1 LALELGMVREFDDSD
16 LGGATQ
22 MMSTIT
28 TSDLARQK
36 PLESILEKEIKVRAY
51 ELYEQR
57 GARDGRALEDWLKAE
72 REVMSKTFAGSGSRI
87 RDGRY

>member
-1 LALELGMVREFDDSD
+1 MALDRYTFNDLDDCD
-16 LGGATQ
+16 LGGATKI
-22 MMSTIT
+22 MTILT

-36 PLESILEKEIKVRAY
+36 PLEPILEKEIKTRAY

-72 REVMSKTFAGSGSRI
+72 REVMSKTFGGSGSRI
-87 RDGRY
+87 RDGRH